1 MDMKKFGS
9 FIRTLRKEKE
19 LTQEQLAQ
27 QMHVSARTVSRWET
41 GANLPDLDVLVNL
54 SDYFAVDIRELIDGE
69 RKGEQKE
76 LAPETGIR
84 KVAEYTRTKDK
95 ILIRG
100 MILAFLLGVVA
111 WSLSLGVSMLFIQE
125 VIGGVFDLLLTLAG
139 FLLYSLLVFLR
150 KANRTPGGIVLSFV
164 GAFAATIISNSLQ
177 YLLFFSTGSYYN
189 HGIIGLWY
197 SVDIVLISYLVS
209 GCIVSFVNNR
219 NYRNG
224 T

>member
-27 QMHVSARTVSRWET
+27 QMHTSARTVSRWET

-69 RKGEQKE
+69 RKGEQTE
-76 LAPETGIR
+76 LAQETGIQ
-84 KVAEYTRTKDK
+84 KVAEYSRTKDM
-95 ILIRG
+95 ILTRG

-111 WSLSLGVSMLFIQE
+111 WSLSLAVSMLFIQE
-125 VIGGVFDLLLTLAG
+125 VIGGVFYLLLTLAG

-164 GAFAATIISNSLQ
+164 GAFAAVIVSHLW
-177 YLLFFSTGSYYN
+177 LLWLFFRTGEYYN

-197 SVDIVLISYLVS
+197 SVAIFLITFSAS
-209 GCIVSFVNNR
+209 GCIVSFFNNR
-219 NYRNG
+219 NHRNG